1 MTRRTV
7 VLVFCDL
14 PHADEVEAET
24 VSLQLGRETIEVDL
38 CAEHRTEIIGP
49 LAAVGRTVR
58 KPGRK
63 PAAR

>member
-14 PHADEVEAET
+14 PHDDEVVADT
-24 VSLQLGRETIEVDL
+24 VSIVRDRATTEVDL
-38 CAEHRTEIIGP
+38 CTVHQAEILDP
-49 LAAVGRTVR
+49 LVKLGRTVR